1 MVNLLTCFSHIY
13 SGSLK
18 YVLAW
23 HGMLRYFPFCHIST
37 HFSFP
42 KLFCSP
48 LFQRHVPADVPLT
61 RAMLP
66 LNQYHVWDPS
76 TLSKAM
82 NQSSFVRFLIKFLTK
97 CHSSSV
103 SIETSEPFSCSR
115 HFSLAA
121 LQLFFLS
128 WKVYLEQK
136 ATNVY
141 GKPTN
146 KREKRQRRINVPFNY
161 LVTVYITQELEEAIP
176 KVQ

>member
-1 MVNLLTCFSHIY
+1 MSWIFK
-13 SGSLK
+13 K

-23 HGMLRYFPFCHIST
+23 HGMLRYLPFCHIPT
-37 HFSFP
+37 HFSFQ
-42 KLFCSP
+42 KLLGSP
-48 LFQRHVPADVPLT
+48 LFQRHVPGDVPLT
-61 RAMLP
+61 QAMLP
-66 LNQYHVWDPS
+66 LNQCHVWDPS
-76 TLSKAM
+76 TLSKPM

-121 LQLFFLS
+121 LQLIFLS
-128 WKVYLEQK
+128 WKVYLEQN

-141 GKPTN
+141 GKPTD
-146 KREKRQRRINVPFNY
+146 KREKRQRRINDPFTY
-161 LVTVYITQELEEAIP
+161 LLIVYIIQELEEAIP